1 MVKQNPVVE
10 AVLTPDMIKWLR
22 QGVKPTTYNVE
33 VEAKQVKT
41 PRPIAKS
48 YKNIMIKATVASETA
63 KAYNFKVMLD
73 ASKYSFKFPFSPS
86 LYIWMPKYCSHE
98 REAGYWEVDSS
109 MAMENLNK
117 ALLALKRKLLDS
129 YGYEAEDV
137 IKISG
142 IHLA

>member
-1 MVKQNPVVE
+1 MKRNAVVE

-33 VEAKQVKT
+33 VEVKQVKT

-63 KAYNFKVMLD
+63 KAYNFKVVLD

-117 ALLALKRKLLDS
+117 ALLTLKRKLLNS
-129 YGYEAEDV
+129 YGYEAEEV
-137 IKISG
+137 IKINA

>member
-1 MVKQNPVVE
+1 MKRNAVVE

-22 QGVKPTTYNVE
+22 GGIKPTTYSMEVSNV
-33 VEAKQVKT
+33 T
-41 PRPIAKS
+41 PKVARPVAKS

-63 KAYNFKVMLD
+63 KAYNFKVVLD
-73 ASKYSFKFPFSPS
+73 ASKYSFKFPFAPT
-86 LYIWMPKYCSHE
+86 LYIWMPKYCSKESDH
-98 REAGYWEVDSS
+98 GYWEVDSS

-137 IKISG
+137 IKING
-142 IHLA
+142 VHLA

>member
-1 MVKQNPVVE
+1 MKRNAVVE

-22 QGVKPTTYNVE
+22 GGIKPTTYSMEVSNV
-33 VEAKQVKT
+33 T
-41 PRPIAKS
+41 PKVARPVAKS

-63 KAYNFKVMLD
+63 KAYNFKVVLD

-86 LYIWMPKYCSHE
+86 LYIWMPKYCSKESDH
-98 REAGYWEVDSS
+98 GYWEVDSS

-129 YGYEAEDV
+129 YGYEADEV